1 MGYCSGGHGVFIK
14 SNCYIGV
21 FSVDITSGDEDAG
34 AASNGNGFR
43 VFLLCISRTW
53 VNRVRKGRQFQS
65 ATTAILDIG
74 SLQPFDVKGDPH
86 SIFQRWKKW
95 KREWW
100 GKE

>member
-1 MGYCSGGHGVFIK
+1 MHFTNMGESSQEGTTV
-14 SNCYIGV
+14 
-21 FSVDITSGDEDAG
+21 SVGET
-34 AASNGNGFR
+34 
-43 VFLLCISRTW
+43 T
-53 VNRVRKGRQFQS
+53 